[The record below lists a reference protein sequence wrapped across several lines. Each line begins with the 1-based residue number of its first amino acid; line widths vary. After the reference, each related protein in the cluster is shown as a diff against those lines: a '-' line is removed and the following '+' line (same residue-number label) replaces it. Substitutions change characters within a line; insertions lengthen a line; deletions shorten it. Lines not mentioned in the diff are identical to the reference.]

1 MLTAPATPRARPN
14 ARARLLA
21 GLAAAAWLGVGT
33 VAWGQSTIERPGD
46 HVPYSVELEP
56 HLAFGVSDPPGAGTQ
71 SGFGAG
77 VQASFELA
85 HNGFVGSIN
94 DSVAIGVGADFLHY
108 SGDAAPLA
116 GACRRFVPGPAGT
129 NVCVEVTQTGG
140 RSNYMFLPVVLQW
153 NFWLSP
159 RWSAFVEPG
168 LSLYWLDYGTLGASP
183 AFFFGGRAH
192 VTDRVTITLRIGYP
206 TFTLGASFL
215 L

>member
-1 MLTAPATPRARPN
+1 MLTAPTMPRAGAS

-21 GLAAAAWLGVGT
+21 GLAAAACVGAST
-33 VAWGQSTIERPGD
+33 AARAQSTIERPGD

-56 HLAFGVSDPPGAGTQ
+56 HLAFGVSDPPGAGAQ

-77 VQASFELA
+77 VRASFELA

-108 SGDAAPLA
+108 SGDDAPLA

-153 NFWLSP
+153 NFWLAP
-159 RWSAFVEPG
+159 RWSVFVEPG

-183 AFFFGGRAH
+183 AFYFGGRAH
-192 VTDRVTITLRIGYP
+192 VTDRITITLRIGYP